1 MSTSSFH
8 LLYTYLSST
17 KACVIMQCCISWP
30 RSREFSR
37 RKSGV
42 HYFFVLR
49 CIGQLKLH
57 WNRSLTHSPCNAKW
71 LKSKRL
77 RTSAQAMILKMPS
90 SIDKSAWKSNRIKIV
105 ARSLRTH
112 REEVREICK
121 GERLLLP
128 SNSLNQEMLSPS
140 AA

>member
-8 LLYTYLSST
+8 PLSIYLSST
-17 KACVIMQCCISWP
+17 KACAIMQCCILWP

-42 HYFFVLR
+42 HYFSVSR

-71 LKSKRL
+71 LKSKRQ
-77 RTSAQAMILKMPS
+77 RTSAQAMISKMPS
-90 SIDKSAWKSNRIKIV
+90 SIDKSAWRSNRIKIV

-112 REEVREICK
+112 QEEVREICK
-121 GERLLLP
+121 GERLRLP